1 MKHLAAYCLLVLGG
15 NAQPSKEDVAN
26 LLKASGVNTDEEQ
39 LSIMMTKLEG
49 KSITELISE
58 GRKEL
63 ATMGG
68 NAGAAGAPTAEGKDA
83 AGGAPAVQEEE
94 KPKVEEED
102 EVEGMDALF
111 PDDDDY

>member
-15 NAQPSKEDVAN
+15 NATPSKEDVGN

-39 LSIMMTKLEG
+39 LSIMMSKLEG
-49 KSITELISE
+49 KSITELIAE

-68 NAGAAGAPTAEGKDA
+68 GA
-83 AGGAPAVQEEE
+83 AGGAPVAEGKEAGGAPAAKEEE

-102 EVEGMDALF
+102 EIEGMDGLF
-111 PDDDDY
+111 GDDEDY